1 MWKNSSGETS
11 AERPKRIRLPDYTTR
26 TSEAVTD
33 ELLAEAGW
41 TCIEPVVPPPV
52 ELVVETPVEPVVEVI
67 ATEQVEM
74 MVTGEVVISGT
85 IGE

>member
-1 MWKNSSGETS
+1 MWTHTSGETS
-11 AERPKRIRLPDYTTR
+11 AERPKRIRLPDHTTR

-41 TCIEPVVPPPV
+41 TFIEPEIIVLPPV
-52 ELVVETPVEPVVEVI
+52 VEPPVEPVVEVI

-85 IGE
+85 M

>member
-1 MWKNSSGETS
+1 MWTHTSGETS

-41 TCIEPVVPPPV
+41 TFIEPIVPP
-52 ELVVETPVEPVVEVI
+52 PVEPVVETEPVVEV
-67 ATEQVEM
+67 TEQVEM
-74 MVTGEVVISGT
+74 VVTGEVVVSGT
-85 IGE
+85 M

>member
-1 MWKNSSGETS
+1 MWTHTSGEIS

-41 TCIEPVVPPPV
+41 TFIEPVVPPPV
-52 ELVVETPVEPVVEVI
+52 EPVVEPEPVVEVI

-74 MVTGEVVISGT
+74 MVTGEVVVSGT
-85 IGE
+85 M

>member
-1 MWKNSSGETS
+1 MWTHTSGETS
-11 AERPKRIRLPDYTTR
+11 ADRPKRIRLPDFTTR

-41 TCIEPVVPPPV
+41 TFIDPEIIVLPP
-52 ELVVETPVEPVVEVI
+52 VETPVEPVVEVI

-85 IGE
+85 M

>member
-1 MWKNSSGETS
+1 MWTHTSGETS

-41 TCIEPVVPPPV
+41 TFIEPVVLPP
-52 ELVVETPVEPVVEVI
+52 VVETPVEPVVEVI

-85 IGE
+85 M

>member
-1 MWKNSSGETS
+1 MWKNTSGETS

-41 TCIEPVVPPPV
+41 TCIEPEIIVLPPV
-52 ELVVETPVEPVVEVI
+52 VEPEPVVEII

-74 MVTGEVVISGT
+74 MAEVVVSGT
-85 IGE
+85 M

>member
-1 MWKNSSGETS
+1 MWKNTSGETS

-41 TCIEPVVPPPV
+41 TFIEPVVLPPV
-52 ELVVETPVEPVVEVI
+52 VEPEPVVEII

-74 MVTGEVVISGT
+74 MVTGEVVVSGT
-85 IGE
+85 M